1 MKNSKGQGRQTHA
14 LTTLQYDLLLGRV
27 HGRTGPELAEE
38 HELTRVQ
45 VSAQLDSARDKLGAR
60 TVEHAVAL
68 TARADQVRQ
77 IAARITRMA
86 ERSDP
91 VFRPRLEALA
101 RIYRDDADAIVRA
114 PAMPMCMHGV
124 KLLVDACLKCLRTR
138 PGRHKFDPVEAHN
151 TRTGRLLTRCF
162 VCGRPARDHNRAKSA
177 RYAALQE
184 ETS

>member
-1 MKNSKGQGRQTHA
+1 MKDPKGQGRQTHA
-14 LTTLQYDLLLGRV
+14 LTTLQYDLLMGRV

-38 HELTRVQ
+38 YEMTRVQ

-60 TVEHAVAL
+60 SVEHAVAL
-68 TARADQVRQ
+68 TARADQIRQ
-77 IAARITRMA
+77 IAARIVVMA

-101 RIYRDDADAIVRA
+101 KLYRDDADAIVRA
-114 PAMPMCMHGV
+114 PTAPLCMHGA
-124 KLLVDACLKCLRTR
+124 KLLVDACLKCFRTP
-138 PGRHKFDPVEAHN
+138 PGRHRFDPVEAHN
-151 TRTGRLLTRCF
+151 NRTGRLLIRCY

-177 RYAALQE
+177 RYAAFQE